1 MGKAR
6 IDKMSFRIERG
17 QIIPSHSEQ
26 INRSKSRTNTDF
38 HRILEESI
46 SRNEKVK
53 ISAHAQQRMIER
65 DINLEEGDMNL
76 IKKAMNNLEKKGAR
90 ESLMLYKDMAFI
102 ASVNNRT
109 IITALEYED
118 IDVVTNID
126 SAIVV
131 K

>member
-1 MGKAR
+1 
-6 IDKMSFRIERG
+6 MSFRIERG
-17 QIIPSHSEQ
+17 QIIPSHNQ
-26 INRSKSRTNTDF
+26 QTNKSRGKTNNGF
-38 HRILEESI
+38 QRILEESI
-46 SRNEKVK
+46 NRNEKVK

-65 DINLEEGDMNL
+65 DINLEEKDLNL

-109 IITALEYED
+109 IITAMEYED

>member
-1 MGKAR
+1 
-6 IDKMSFRIERG
+6 MSFRIERG
-17 QIIPSHSEQ
+17 QIIPSPKQ
-26 INRSKSRTNTDF
+26 QTNKSRNKINNDF
-38 HRILEESI
+38 QRILEESI
-46 SRNEKVK
+46 NRNEKVK
-53 ISAHAQQRMIER
+53 ISAHAQQRMMER
-65 DINLEEGDMNL
+65 DIHLEEKDMNL
-76 IKKAMNNLEKKGAR
+76 IKEAMNNLERKGAR

>member
-1 MGKAR
+1 
-6 IDKMSFRIERG
+6 MSFRIERG
-17 QIIPSHSEQ
+17 QIIPSPKQ
-26 INRSKSRTNTDF
+26 QTNKSRNKINNDF
-38 HRILEESI
+38 QRILEESI
-46 SRNEKVK
+46 NRNEKVK

-65 DINLEEGDMNL
+65 DINLEEKDMNL
-76 IKKAMNNLEKKGAR
+76 IKEAMNNLERKGAR

-118 IDVVTNID
+118 MDVVTNID